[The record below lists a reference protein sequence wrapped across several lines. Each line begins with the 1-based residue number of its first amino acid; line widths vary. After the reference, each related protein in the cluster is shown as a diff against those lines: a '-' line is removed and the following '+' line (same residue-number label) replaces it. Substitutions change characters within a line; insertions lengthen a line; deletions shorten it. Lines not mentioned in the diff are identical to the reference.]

1 MSFPYTFKIDGVDF
15 SDIIMKYGYRT
26 AYEPIYTDR
35 ITTLDGVDHTA
46 IIRWR
51 NGVTIP
57 VRPLERTRLIQL
69 TNALKAGIPTIT
81 FTSLQ
86 QGTDVTASM
95 TMDDYTLELLLQNAS
110 RLLLG
115 GETLTFVEL

>member
-1 MSFPYTFKIDGVDF
+1 MSFPYTFKINGVDF
-15 SDIIMKYGYRT
+15 SDIIMRYGYQT

-95 TMDDYTLELLLQNAS
+95 TMEDYSLELLLHNAS

-115 GETLTFVEL
+115 GEALTFVEL

>member
-15 SDIIMKYGYRT
+15 SDIITKYGYRT

-51 NGVTIP
+51 NGLTIP
-57 VRPLERTRLIQL
+57 VRPLERPRLIQL
-69 TNALKAGIPTIT
+69 TNKLREGIPTIT

-86 QGTDVTASM
+86 QGTDVTARM

-115 GETLTFVEL
+115 GESLTFVEL